1 MYDILQPSVHPVE
14 FLNYIVEHIGL
25 YDYLLKQS
33 FSGRTLRS
41 KLSILLSPTANQNKL
56 ILSLET
62 VFSNINDNVSPSEKY
77 TEDNLLKITELL
89 EKQVLST
96 FKEVLKFVTNKKNKG
111 FDLLDQTKTKKI
123 LELLLRGIVPTVKN
137 IKQRIAALTGIMLN
151 MQDIYCGNEKG

>member
-1 MYDILQPSVHPVE
+1 M
-14 FLNYIVEHIGL
+14 

-62 VFSNINDNVSPSEKY
+62 VFSNINDVSPSEKC
-77 TEDNLLKITELL
+77 TEDDLLKITELL

-151 MQDIYCGNEKG
+151 MQDIYCGNEKR

>member
-1 MYDILQPSVHPVE
+1 ME

-33 FSGRTLRS
+33 FSGRTLKS
-41 KLSILLSPTANQNKL
+41 KLSILLSPTTNQNKL

-62 VFSNINDNVSPSEKY
+62 VLSSINDNVSLSEKY
-77 TEDNLLKITELL
+77 TEDINLLKITELL

-96 FKEVLKFVTNKKNKG
+96 FKEVLKFVTNKKNKA

-137 IKQRIAALTGIMLN
+137 IKQRIATLTGIMVN
-151 MQDIYCGNEKG
+151 MQDIYYGNGN

>member
-1 MYDILQPSVHPVE
+1 M
-14 FLNYIVEHIGL
+14 

-62 VFSNINDNVSPSEKY
+62 VFSNINDVSPSEKY
-77 TEDNLLKITELL
+77 TEDDLLKITELL

-123 LELLLRGIVPTVKN
+123 LELLLRGIVLKVKN

-151 MQDIYCGNEKG
+151 MQDIYCGNEKR

>member
-1 MYDILQPSVHPVE
+1 M
-14 FLNYIVEHIGL
+14 

-62 VFSNINDNVSPSEKY
+62 VFSNINDVSPSEKY
-77 TEDNLLKITELL
+77 TEDDLLKITELL

-151 MQDIYCGNEKG
+151 MQDIYCGNEKR

>member
-1 MYDILQPSVHPVE
+1 M
-14 FLNYIVEHIGL
+14 

-62 VFSNINDNVSPSEKY
+62 VFSNINDVSPSEKY
-77 TEDNLLKITELL
+77 TEDDLLKITELL
-89 EKQVLST
+89 EKQILST

-151 MQDIYCGNEKG
+151 MQDIYCGNEKR

>member
-1 MYDILQPSVHPVE
+1 M
-14 FLNYIVEHIGL
+14 

-41 KLSILLSPTANQNKL
+41 KLIILLSPTANQNKL

>member
-1 MYDILQPSVHPVE
+1 M
-14 FLNYIVEHIGL
+14 

-151 MQDIYCGNEKG
+151 MQDVYCGNEKG

>member
-1 MYDILQPSVHPVE
+1 M
-14 FLNYIVEHIGL
+14 

-62 VFSNINDNVSPSEKY
+62 VFSNINDVSPSEKY
-77 TEDNLLKITELL
+77 TEDDLLKITELL

-123 LELLLRGIVPTVKN
+123 LELLLRGIVPKVKN

-151 MQDIYCGNEKG
+151 MQDIYCGNEKR

>member
-1 MYDILQPSVHPVE
+1 M
-14 FLNYIVEHIGL
+14 

-62 VFSNINDNVSPSEKY
+62 VFSNINDVSPSEKY
-77 TEDNLLKITELL
+77 TEDDLLKITELL

>member
-1 MYDILQPSVHPVE
+1 M
-14 FLNYIVEHIGL
+14 

-62 VFSNINDNVSPSEKY
+62 VFSNINDVSPSENY
-77 TEDNLLKITELL
+77 TEDDLLKITELL

-151 MQDIYCGNEKG
+151 MQDIYCGNEKR

>member
-1 MYDILQPSVHPVE
+1 M
-14 FLNYIVEHIGL
+14 

-62 VFSNINDNVSPSEKY
+62 VFSNINDVSPSEKY
-77 TEDNLLKITELL
+77 TEDDLLKITELL

-123 LELLLRGIVPTVKN
+123 LELLLRGIAPKVKN

-151 MQDIYCGNEKG
+151 MQDIYCGNEKR